1 SRSAIPSSSKRVRV
15 KAPIIQVF
23 TAIQFSAR
31 PVSSGL
37 QARQTGR
44 SGSTALTSPTSS
56 NGTAW
61 TRVLSTTSRRMG
73 RTRNGMDGTGQR
85 YGRRRRVANRTG
97 KPPTPGARRAQ
108 ALPPPRGEE
117 GLAQGRK
124 RPHEA
129 AERRQGLGTGAIVT

>member
-1 SRSAIPSSSKRVRV
+1 FSRDWSSDVC
-15 KAPIIQVF
+15 
-23 TAIQFSAR
+23 
-31 PVSSGL
+31 SSDL
-37 QARQTGR
+37 
-44 SGSTALTSPTSS
+44 TSS

-117 GLAQGRK
+117 GLGARKKKAARGGR
-124 RPHEA
+124 A
-129 AERRQGLGTGAIVT
+129 APGIGDWRNSDGAGGPSGESA